1 MQTSNNMGPEAA
13 AQALAIDALGH
24 LATDPES
31 LGRFLALAGIGP
43 ENLRTAA
50 SEPGF
55 LAGLLD
61 FLLNDESRLLA
72 FCENRGHEPTA
83 VATARE
89 ILGGPAPQ
97 V

>member
-1 MQTSNNMGPEAA
+1 MQTSNPTRSETAA
-13 AQALAIDALGH
+13 RALAIDALSD
-24 LATDPES
+24 LAADPES

-43 ENLRTAA
+43 ENLRESA

-61 FLLNDESRLLA
+61 FLLADESRLLA
-72 FCENRGHEPTA
+72 FCENRGYKPAA

-89 ILGGPAPQ
+89 ILGGPPLQ